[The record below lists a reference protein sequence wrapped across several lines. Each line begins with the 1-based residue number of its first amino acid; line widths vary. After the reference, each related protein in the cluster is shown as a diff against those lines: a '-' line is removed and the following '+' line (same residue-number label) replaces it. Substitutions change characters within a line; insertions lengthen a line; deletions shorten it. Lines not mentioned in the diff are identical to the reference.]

1 MGRVLSLTMLAFA
14 GFGLMGLPLG
24 WVADQVGEPATIGG
38 MGTAVII
45 LVAVL
50 GVAVSRPQAYEAT

>member
-1 MGRVLSLTMLAFA
+1 MLAFA

-38 MGTAVII
+38 MGTVVII
-45 LVAVL
+45 LVALL
-50 GVAVSRPQAYEAT
+50 GVAVSRSQAYEAA